1 MAEFGQ
7 VSLVAAFMA
16 GVVSFISPCILPL
29 VPSYISFI
37 TGLTLEELTE
47 SRGKTNNLL
56 LKNSLLFILG
66 FSVIFI
72 LLGAS
77 SSFLGRALLKHQ
89 SIIKKIGGLLI
100 IGFGFYL
107 TGLLRSSF
115 LSIEKRFHLGEKPA
129 GFLGSFF
136 VGCLF
141 AFGWSPCIGPILGA
155 ILVYASTEGE
165 VGKGIL
171 LLSSYSLGLALP
183 FFLVS
188 LGMNTFL
195 THSKKIYKYIGP
207 ISKVCGV
214 FLIVIGLLL
223 FFGYF
228 EMISYYLLSLFS
240 KS

>member
-1 MAEFGQ
+1 MTEFGH
-7 VSLVAAFMA
+7 VSLLAAFVA
-16 GVVSFISPCILPL
+16 GAVSFISPCILPL

-47 SRGKTNNLL
+47 SRGKANNLL

-66 FSVIFI
+66 FSLIFI

-77 SSFLGRALLKHQ
+77 SSFLGHILLKHQ
-89 SIIKKIGGLLI
+89 SVIKKIGGLLI
-100 IGFGFYL
+100 IGFGLYL

-115 LSIEKRFHLGEKPA
+115 LSIEKRLHLPERPA

-141 AFGWSPCIGPILGA
+141 AFGWTPCIGPILGS

-165 VGKGIL
+165 VRKGIL
-171 LLSSYSLGLALP
+171 LLSSYSLGLGLP

-188 LGMNTFL
+188 LGLNTFL

-207 ISKVCGV
+207 ISKICGV
-214 FLIVIGLLL
+214 FLIIVGILL

-228 EMISYYLLSLFS
+228 EIISYYLL
-240 KS
+240 